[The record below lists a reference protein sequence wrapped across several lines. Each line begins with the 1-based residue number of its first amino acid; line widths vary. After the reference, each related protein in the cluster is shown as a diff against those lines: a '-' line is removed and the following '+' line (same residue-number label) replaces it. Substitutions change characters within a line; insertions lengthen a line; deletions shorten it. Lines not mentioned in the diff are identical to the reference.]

1 MIRITDILL
10 SFFALIILLPLI
22 FLIYFL
28 IYFENKSPIFK
39 QVRMGKN
46 MKKFTLIKFRTM
58 KIGTE
63 SLATHLIDNNKVTN
77 FGGVL
82 RKTKLDE
89 LPQLWNVLRGDMSLV
104 GPRPCLPS
112 QFELIDIRQKYDL
125 YNYLPGITGLAQI
138 NGIDM
143 SDPILLAHTDYEM
156 MKKLNLKNY
165 FHYLLLT
172 FFGSGFGD
180 RVKRI

>member
-10 SFFALIILLPLI
+10 SFLALIILLPLI

-58 KIGTE
+58 NIGTE

-77 FGGVL
+77 
-82 RKTKLDE
+82 
-89 LPQLWNVLRGDMSLV
+89 
-104 GPRPCLPS
+104 
-112 QFELIDIRQKYDL
+112 
-125 YNYLPGITGLAQI
+125 
-138 NGIDM
+138 
-143 SDPILLAHTDYEM
+143 
-156 MKKLNLKNY
+156 
-165 FHYLLLT
+165 
-172 FFGSGFGD
+172 
-180 RVKRI
+180 